1 VDSGYYAACAG
12 LRAKSQ
18 ALEVVANNVANLN
31 STGYASA
38 QVDKKKIGQL
48 AVAIQT
54 AFQQMG
60 VFPGTG
66 TGVPISS
73 GANEPLTD
81 NQKPGG
87 NRIVYQDKLL
97 PAVQEEEDISEL
109 IPELKRS
116 LGPELLRNEVALRTE
131 IDGLVISL
139 REIGLYETGSPQIH
153 LFQPS
158 VASHPYCRI
167 TVAGSGSRA
176 TPTMFP
182 STTAIQRQLGTVN
195 RACDGTGSF
204 ANYRIWLR
212 ARTTLCRRLRA
223 ILTRTLSLQ
232 RSRAEQIF

>member
-31 STGYASA
+31 STGYASV

-81 NQKPGG
+81 NQKPEGQPNCLSG
-87 NRIVYQDKLL
+87 QT
-97 PAVQEEEDISEL
+97 AS
-109 IPELKRS
+109 RS
-116 LGPELLRNEVALRTE
+116 ARRRRP
-131 IDGLVISL
+131 
-139 REIGLYETGSPQIH
+139 
-153 LFQPS
+153 
-158 VASHPYCRI
+158 
-167 TVAGSGSRA
+167 
-176 TPTMFP
+176 
-182 STTAIQRQLGTVN
+182 LGTNPEAEKV
-195 RACDGTGSF
+195 S
-204 ANYRIWLR
+204 
-212 ARTTLCRRLRA
+212 
-223 ILTRTLSLQ
+223 
-232 RSRAEQIF
+232 RS